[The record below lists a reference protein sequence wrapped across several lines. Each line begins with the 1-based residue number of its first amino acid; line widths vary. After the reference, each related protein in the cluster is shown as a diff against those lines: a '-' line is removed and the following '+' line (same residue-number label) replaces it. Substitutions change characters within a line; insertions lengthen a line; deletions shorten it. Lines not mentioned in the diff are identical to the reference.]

1 MIAASRNGTI
11 AIEIAAPSP
20 SAPPEIARWN
30 ESVAIRWVALSGPP
44 RVMT

>member
-1 MIAASRNGTI
+1 MAASKNGTI

-20 SAPPEIARWN
+20 SAPPEIARWKDK
-30 ESVAIRWVALSGPP
+30 VAIKCVAFKGPP